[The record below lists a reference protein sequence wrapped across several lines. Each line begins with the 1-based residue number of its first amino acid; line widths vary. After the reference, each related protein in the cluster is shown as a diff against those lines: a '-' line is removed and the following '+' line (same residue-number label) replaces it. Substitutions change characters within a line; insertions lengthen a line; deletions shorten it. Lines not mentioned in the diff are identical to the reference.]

1 MVSQGNSDTYNDS
14 NLAAT
19 LPSSNTGRPFDPQ
32 VIENR
37 DIVVIGSGCTGLAAA
52 WHLNRSGIDVQLFEA
67 DERAGGHANTVN
79 GVNILT

>member
-1 MVSQGNSDTYNDS
+1 MVSQGNSDRYNDS

-19 LPSSNTGRPFDPQ
+19 LPSSNTGRQFDPE
-32 VIENR
+32 VNR
-37 DIVVIGSGCTGLAAA
+37 DIVVIGSGCAGLAAA
-52 WHLNRSGIDVQLFEA
+52 WHLNRSNIDVQLFEA